1 MRSPCRSIVTTAQPS
16 LRRTT
21 CRRKGVPVGAIDA
34 LLAQLCI
41 RHEPTMLTTD
51 EDFTRIAAQYPL
63 RLWTA

>member
-1 MRSPCRSIVTTAQPS
+1 MPIDRNNGIPTVPPPHDMPPKGRS
-16 LRRTT
+16 
-21 CRRKGVPVGAIDA
+21 GAIDA